1 MVLINSGLMEFH
13 VGNFMS
19 IFFSNRRLLLVLDG
33 KSLLKHPIIAGV
45 IQGPILISALFL
57 LYINYLV
64 MLHAILLFLLMI
76 LL

>member
-1 MVLINSGLMEFH
+1 MVFINSGLMEFH

-45 IQGPILISALFL
+45 TQGPILISALFL

>member
-1 MVLINSGLMEFH
+1 MVFINSGLMEFH

-45 IQGPILISALFL
+45 TQDPILISALFL